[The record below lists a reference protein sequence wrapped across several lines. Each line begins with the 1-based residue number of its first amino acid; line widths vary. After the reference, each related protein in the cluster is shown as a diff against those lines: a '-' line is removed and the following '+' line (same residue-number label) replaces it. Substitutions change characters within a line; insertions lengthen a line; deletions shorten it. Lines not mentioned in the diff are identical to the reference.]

1 MFEFKC
7 SVMVCS
13 KRDVAVRAFVRI
25 LLLLAKSYELVLTV
39 NRVSSAEDL
48 RKAYR
53 KLSLKTH
60 PDKGGKKGD
69 QQKLQQAKE
78 AWEKVLLMRVCR
90 LGWKRSFAQD
100 TRVKVCAPSPQDIE
114 STFCGHVPPSFGAFW
129 RMRSKAI
136 RNAHRHTNRQVAI
149 QKSPEQ
155 KKQCTGMVHWDL

>member
-1 MFEFKC
+1 
-7 SVMVCS
+7 MVCS

-90 LGWKRSFAQD
+90 LGWKRENMGAKCVQLLPSISQ
-100 TRVKVCAPSPQDIE
+100 APLRFL
-114 STFCGHVPPSFGAFW
+114 T
-129 RMRSKAI
+129 
-136 RNAHRHTNRQVAI
+136 
-149 QKSPEQ
+149 
-155 KKQCTGMVHWDL
+155 